1 MDTVGTICADRK
13 DLPVEVKEKK
23 CKKKKR
29 KKEKQLFYMNE
40 EQMLWLHNGEI
51 KKMFP

>member
-23 CKKKKR
+23 CKKKK
-29 KKEKQLFYMNE
+29 KKRETTVLYE
-40 EQMLWLHNGEI
+40 
-51 KKMFP
+51 